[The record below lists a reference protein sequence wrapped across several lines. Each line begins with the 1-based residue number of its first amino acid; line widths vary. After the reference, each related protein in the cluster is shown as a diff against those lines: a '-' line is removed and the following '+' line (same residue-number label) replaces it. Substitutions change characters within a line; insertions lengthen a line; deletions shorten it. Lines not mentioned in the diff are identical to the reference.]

1 MHPGIVDWLCVK
13 RFDLPPGLFA
23 GMALLGGSKLSGV
36 QGRRTPAYAPGKS
49 ETGIFPNWLYLR
61 PASPLAGTHSE
72 PNVKRLSCGRW
83 AALAFLH
90 DPQDEA
96 NQARYHTRA
105 WLTQAV

>member
-1 MHPGIVDWLCVK
+1 MTLM
-13 RFDLPPGLFA
+13 R
-23 GMALLGGSKLSGV
+23 GSKLSGV
-36 QGRRTPAYAPGKS
+36 RGRRTPAYAPDKS
-49 ETGIFPNWLYLR
+49 ETGIFPNWLYLWSAL
-61 PASPLAGTHSE
+61 PFAGTHFE

>member
-1 MHPGIVDWLCVK
+1 MHAGEANPCLCVGLSK
-13 RFDLPPGLFA
+13 PGF
-23 GMALLGGSKLSGV
+23 
-36 QGRRTPAYAPGKS
+36 
-49 ETGIFPNWLYLR
+49 FPNRLYLR

-72 PNVKRLSCGRW
+72 PNVKHLSCGRW

-105 WLTQAV
+105 WFTQREPSGGVSVEEEDIYYQSRSGFSPVSIYIL

>member
-1 MHPGIVDWLCVK
+1 MRHAGEANPCLCVGQSE
-13 RFDLPPGLFA
+13 PGD
-23 GMALLGGSKLSGV
+23 
-36 QGRRTPAYAPGKS
+36 
-49 ETGIFPNWLYLR
+49 FPNWLYLR

-96 NQARYHTRA
+96 NQARCHTRA
-105 WLTQAV
+105 RLTQAV